1 MAKFEPNADQNRKIA
16 KKAANVVDRSI
27 AGGLEPEAVIKA
39 LQEIYSW
46 KGGVPP
52 VQAKTSAAPTAR
64 EPKLFKRA
72 DGSYGL
78 KTKRLGLTDDHIV
91 ADFKAAGWG
100 YVNPSIRADRRILV
114 SGKLGIA
121 TGSERMLAIKNVV
134 PSGEVWKFQ
143 KAVDTIG
150 APALA
155 FDLED
160 LRNMVLGHEDELL
173 KRGINWVVAPAARFR
188 DGSGNECVV
197 YANLENRGLGLS
209 WVEGDWDDDD
219 WFGSSK

>member
-27 AGGLEPEAVIKA
+27 AGGLDPEAVIKA
-39 LQEIYSW
+39 LQEIYFW

-52 VQAKTSAAPTAR
+52 VQAKASAAPTAR
-64 EPKLFKRA
+64 EPKLFKRG

-78 KTKRLGLTDDHIV
+78 KTTRLGLSDDHIV

-100 YVNPSIRADRRILV
+100 YINPAIRSNRRSEV
-114 SGKLGIA
+114 PGKPEIT
-121 TGSERMLAIKNVV
+121 TGTKRTLTIKNVV

-150 APALA
+150 VPALA

-160 LRNMVLGHEDELL
+160 LRNLVLGHEEELL
-173 KRGINWVVAPAARFR
+173 KRGIRWVVAPAARFR
-188 DGSGNECVV
+188 NDDGYECVA
-197 YANLENRGLGLS
+197 YAVLGVRELDLV
-209 WVEGDWDDDD
+209 WVERVWGDSA